1 MTARVLPGTRVRMGA
16 RDCEVLSTVRCET
29 CMRANLDCAGGAHP
43 DVPVDLL
50 TIVARHGTFR
60 NIVWRDW
67 HDTD

>member
-1 MTARVLPGTRVRMGA
+1 MTARVLPGTRVRMGN
-16 RDCEVLSTVRCET
+16 RDCEVLSTVRC
-29 CMRANLDCAGGAHP
+29 RDVHLANLDCAGERIP

>member
-16 RDCEVLSTVRCET
+16 LRLRGALHRALRDGCGRTSTAPAERI
-29 CMRANLDCAGGAHP
+29 P

>member
-1 MTARVLPGTRVRMGA
+1 MTARVFPGTRVRMGN
-16 RDCEVLSTVRCET
+16 RDCEVLSTVRC
-29 CMRANLDCAGGAHP
+29 RDVHLANLDCAGERIP

>member
-16 RDCEVLSTVRCET
+16 LDCEVLSTVRCGDRL
-29 CMRANLDCAGGAHP
+29 RANLDCAGERIP

-50 TIVARHGTFR
+50 TIVARHGTSR
-60 NIVWRDW
+60 NINWRDW